1 MVDGGKEMM
10 KTEEGREK
18 MMDMIYGVWKNVEAK
33 GERTCGF
40 DEMMKM
46 EVVFAPMHDETFGGH
61 WVYDKATAK
70 ADYDF
75 TVHHFGDGGR
85 ISFPQYMA
93 QIGYFMKWIQPFVD
107 TPTLSE
113 E

>member
-18 MMDMIYGVWKNVEAK
+18 MMDMIYGVWKKIEAK

-46 EVVFAPMHDETFGGH
+46 EVVFASMHD
-61 WVYDKATAK
+61 
-70 ADYDF
+70 
-75 TVHHFGDGGR
+75 
-85 ISFPQYMA
+85 
-93 QIGYFMKWIQPFVD
+93 
-107 TPTLSE
+107 
-113 E
+113 